1 MYEGKTEHFYWDY
14 TLIATE
20 RKGSSPRYYLLD
32 ELGSSLRIQYATGKG
47 ECYGYDEFGQDL
59 VGKKRSTSQEDFGSP
74 YVKQGSTQPFGY
86 TGYCYD
92 GNSGSY
98 SKLFPRSFLYN
109 SNIGNSKKEG

>member
-1 MYEGKTEHFYWDY
+1 MREKQNIFIGTIPS
-14 TLIATE
+14 LP

-98 SKLFPRSFLYN
+98 SKLFPRR
-109 SNIGNSKKEG
+109 